1 MEQRELVVTILS
13 ANNLKNVKLSGRK
26 MSPYAVAHIYPNVK
40 VSTPVAEQGGE
51 SPSWNCILRLSCD
64 ERLFQAANAHITVEL
79 YNHGKFSNK
88 LIGTALVPLSAG
100 KDSIEGKAKEYP
112 VRSVVLRFCFALLS
126 FFFVLILRCMCGPIV
141 LWAPPPPHT
150 VRTVGPD
157 RIENCLSH
165 LVRNCDE

>member
-26 MSPYAVAHIYPNVK
+26 MSPYAVAYIYPKVK
-40 VSTPVAEQGGE
+40 VSTTVAEQGGQ
-51 SPSWNCILRLSCD
+51 SPSWNCILHLSCD

-100 KDSIEGKAKEYP
+100 KDSSEGKAKEYQ
-112 VRSVVLRFCFALLS
+112 VRSLVLRFCFA
-126 FFFVLILRCMCGPIV
+126 
-141 LWAPPPPHT
+141 
-150 VRTVGPD
+150 
-157 RIENCLSH
+157 
-165 LVRNCDE
+165 